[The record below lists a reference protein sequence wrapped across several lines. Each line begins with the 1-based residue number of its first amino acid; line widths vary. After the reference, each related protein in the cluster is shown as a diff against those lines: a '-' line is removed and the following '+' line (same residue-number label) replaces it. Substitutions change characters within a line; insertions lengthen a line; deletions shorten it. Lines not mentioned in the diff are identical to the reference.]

1 MLNKNRKLGF
11 TLIELMIV
19 VAIIAIIAAI
29 AIPGLLRARI
39 ASNEGSAIGTLRA
52 LATGEDQ
59 YRTAIAEDNDA
70 NGVGEYGVLAELTA
84 GDFIPR
90 GMTPSGTTEFAIKSG
105 YRIQAFPGDAAGDGD
120 DSDESAFF
128 IAYAWPDSL
137 NNTGVRAF
145 AIDQSNEIAFNFD
158 QLLSGDT
165 APTATDARSPV
176 VGRERTLGLA
186 SGTPPVSGSNDTGV
200 WNPLK

>member
-1 MLNKNRKLGF
+1 MFNKSKKGF

-52 LATGEDQ
+52 IGTGEDQ
-59 YRTAIAEDNDA
+59 YRTAIVEDDDT
-70 NGVGEYGVLAELTA
+70 NGVGEYGNLTELANGE
-84 GDFIPR
+84 FIPR
-90 GMTPSGTTEFAIKSG
+90 GMTPVGAATFAIKSG
-105 YRIQAFPGDAAGDGD
+105 YRIEAFPGDVALAGDD
-120 DSDESAFF
+120 ADESAFF
-128 IAYAWPDSL
+128 IVYAWPDSV

-145 AIDQSNEIAFNFD
+145 ALDQSNEIAFNTD
-158 QLLSGDT
+158 QQYSGVT
-165 APTATDARSPV
+165 APGATDARSPI

-186 SGTPPVSGSNDTGV
+186 TGTPPVTGSNDTGI
-200 WNPLK
+200 WNALK